1 MYVIKGMKALNAV
14 RDDILFTSDQLFYDE
29 DILYERQ
36 SWTVEQMNDYLIQKW
51 NSVVKRNDIV
61 FHLGN
66 FSVGSIPLTKSI
78 LQKLNGNINLIIG
91 TSDTHDT
98 ILECK
103 DKLMS
108 ISYKL
113 DIFINDISITLNHH
127 PQLNWNRK
135 NEGAWM
141 LHGSTFHNQP
151 LLINEKL
158 LDVGV
163 DGYDGEPISFEKI
176 YSIMDRKEKYIYN
189 QQKLTQKTL

>member
-78 LQKLNGNINLIIG
+78 LQKLSYRSSSFFFQTNILIRTVKKGYLFAEVPSKLGLRESGVSKAVSFFSLSQIIKG
-91 TSDTHDT
+91 YF
-98 ILECK
+98 IL
-103 DKLMS
+103 L
-108 ISYKL
+108 
-113 DIFINDISITLNHH
+113 
-127 PQLNWNRK
+127 
-135 NEGAWM
+135 
-141 LHGSTFHNQP
+141 
-151 LLINEKL
+151 
-158 LDVGV
+158 
-163 DGYDGEPISFEKI
+163 
-176 YSIMDRKEKYIYN
+176 KYIYLN
-189 QQKLTQKTL
+189 NNLKVDDHFSCDSVSAARWEENAYKK